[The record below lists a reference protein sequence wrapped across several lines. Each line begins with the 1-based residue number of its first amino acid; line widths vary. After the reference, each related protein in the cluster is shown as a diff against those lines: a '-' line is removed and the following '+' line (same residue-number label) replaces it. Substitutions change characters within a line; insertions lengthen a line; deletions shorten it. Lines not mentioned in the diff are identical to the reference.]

1 MDSRLSSYRPAK
13 GTTLPWVIGIQLY
26 VSEPELMAIRAAAE
40 RRNVRVDSLVAKLVE
55 AVVRDGLI
63 DAVLDDD

>member
-1 MDSRLSSYRPAK
+1 MIL
-13 GTTLPWVIGIQLY
+13 TTGDLNGGPLLQ
-26 VSEPELMAIRAAAE
+26 EAE

-63 DAVLDDD
+63 DAVMDEPLRSRRRHS